1 MGCFDRLEPIKRR
14 ISRWRPSWTR
24 SRPPARG
31 REIGQ
36 PTNFRK
42 ESDPFASLTNVLQQ
56 RDSSTHELPS
66 VQEMAMYR
74 AASQAR
80 SLSNI
85 KLPPDLQDEKVPR
98 VPYLG
103 LPVRDVSST
112 AHLLEGHATQA

>member
-14 ISRWRPSWTR
+14 IGRWRPSWTR

-56 RDSSTHELPS
+56 RDSSVHEPPS
-66 VQEMAMYR
+66 VQEVAMYR

-80 SLSNI
+80 SSSNM
-85 KLPPDLQDEKVPR
+85 KLPPEVQYEKVPR
-98 VPYLG
+98 LPYQG
-103 LPVRDVSST
+103 LPIRDVSST
-112 AHLLEGHATQA
+112 AHLLEGHGTQA